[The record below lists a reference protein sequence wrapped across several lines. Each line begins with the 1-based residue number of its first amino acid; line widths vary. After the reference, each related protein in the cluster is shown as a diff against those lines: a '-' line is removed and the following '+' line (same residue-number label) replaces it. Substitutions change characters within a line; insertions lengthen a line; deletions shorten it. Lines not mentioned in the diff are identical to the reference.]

1 MSLAT
6 LAVIKE
12 QKDML
17 CAESI
22 VDDDGCYWVKW
33 DSVNLSL
40 YKIHHHLEESL
51 RRDGQSFVEDVEEK
65 S

>member
-6 LAVIKE
+6 LAAIKE
-12 QKDML
+12 QKGIL
-17 CAESI
+17 CAESV

-40 YKIHHHLEESL
+40 YKIHSHLEESL
-51 RRDGQSFVEDVEEK
+51 KRDGQSFVEDVEDK
-65 S
+65 G